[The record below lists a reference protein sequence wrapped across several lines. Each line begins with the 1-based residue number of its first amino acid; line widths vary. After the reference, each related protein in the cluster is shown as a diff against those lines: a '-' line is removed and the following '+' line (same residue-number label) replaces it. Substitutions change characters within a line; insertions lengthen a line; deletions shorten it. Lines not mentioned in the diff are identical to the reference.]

1 MSSSNVE
8 QQNDTVEA
16 ATTSQWLPGKEKEQ
30 NPQLHNFALVDRS
43 IQQIGLGRYQWR
55 MFLTCGFGF
64 FLDSMLP
71 ASVGIVL
78 PQIVKQWSVK
88 YPSMILLPG
97 GVGALLGALL
107 CGMFADFVG
116 RIVIWRCSLLL
127 VAVFTLTAAA
137 SPNFTVLSVFLGLQT
152 LAAGGNFAVDLAVFA
167 EMLPKGK
174 GYMITAITSWSS
186 VGVALGGYLAW
197 PLITFYSCPQYST
210 PQTCRNSD
218 NMGWRYQYV
227 LIGGLSLIAALIR
240 IFVMKMEESPK
251 WLVAMGRF
259 DDAVVILKKMATVNR
274 TLVDISPQ
282 DFQPITVITTAE
294 SHNVS
299 HLALIKRLF
308 ANRKLAYSTSGIL
321 LLWMCKGIAT
331 PLYGIYL
338 PIYLQNNGA
347 KLGNGSTFQ
356 TYRDYAIS
364 NTVAILAPIFAT
376 AIIDFPVIGRRRGV
390 AITAACAAAFCGGF
404 TSVRTAGAN
413 IAFSSMVSFWQ
424 TACYA
429 MVFSYTPEV
438 MPTASRATG
447 CGLAFAC
454 GRLAF
459 LAAPFI
465 ATFGDLK
472 TSVPLWVVFGLL
484 GLIAVTAL
492 SLPYEPKDFPED

>member
-1 MSSSNVE
+1 
-8 QQNDTVEA
+8 
-16 ATTSQWLPGKEKEQ
+16 
-30 NPQLHNFALVDRS
+30 
-43 IQQIGLGRYQWR
+43 
-55 MFLTCGFGF
+55 
-64 FLDSMLP
+64 
-71 ASVGIVL
+71 
-78 PQIVKQWSVK
+78 
-88 YPSMILLPG
+88 
-97 GVGALLGALL
+97 
-107 CGMFADFVG
+107 
-116 RIVIWRCSLLL
+116 
-127 VAVFTLTAAA
+127 
-137 SPNFTVLSVFLGLQT
+137 
-152 LAAGGNFAVDLAVFA
+152 
-167 EMLPKGK
+167 
-174 GYMITAITSWSS
+174 
-186 VGVALGGYLAW
+186 
-197 PLITFYSCPQYST
+197 
-210 PQTCRNSD
+210 
-218 NMGWRYQYV
+218 MGWRYQYV

-376 AIIDFPVIGRRRGV
+376 AIIDLPVIGRRRGV